1 MQAVFAEV
9 LKDLGLFS
17 KCNIG
22 LISFTAY
29 RNYYKEYEMHF

>member
-1 MQAVFAEV
+1 MTVVFAEV

-17 KCNIG
+17 KCSALSIG

-29 RNYYKEYEMHF
+29 RNYYKE